1 MNAGLLCDLSNVCNA
16 IRLTDCRGKIIIII
30 IIIIILILVFILILI
45 QVIII
50 LILKPISNAI
60 LLNNPPQTP
69 DLSPPYH
76 PDHPRYHNH
85 PLLLIIIVIL
95 IKVLLTIILKAIS
108 NAILLNHPLQRPDLQ
123 LVSALLSSLMGALL

>member
-1 MNAGLLCDLSNVCNA
+1 MNAGLLCDLYNVCNA

-50 LILKPISNAI
+50 LILKAISNAI
-60 LLNNPPQTP
+60 LLNN
-69 DLSPPYH
+69 
-76 PDHPRYHNH
+76 
-85 PLLLIIIVIL
+85 
-95 IKVLLTIILKAIS
+95 
-108 NAILLNHPLQRPDLQ
+108 PLQRPDLQ